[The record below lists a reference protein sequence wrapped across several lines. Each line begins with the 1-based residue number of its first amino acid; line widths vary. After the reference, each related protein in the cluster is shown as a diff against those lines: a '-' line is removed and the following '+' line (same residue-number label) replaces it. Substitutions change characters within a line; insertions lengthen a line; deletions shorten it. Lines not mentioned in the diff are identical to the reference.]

1 VINLVGS
8 LWSSSLPLLLLLL
21 PLLVVGVEGSVVVVV
36 TVTILDSSTTLS
48 FVISFVGEH
57 GLANVDAK
65 DTGGFV
71 LQIMS
76 PVLTS
81 LGVGQVE
88 SFSFKNS

>member
-8 LWSSSLPLLLLLL
+8 LWLSSLPLLLPLL
-21 PLLVVGVEGSVVVVV
+21 PLLVVGVEESVVVVV
-36 TVTILDSSTTLS
+36 TILDSFTTLS
-48 FVISFVGEH
+48 FVISFGGEH

-71 LQIMS
+71 LQTMS

-81 LGVGQVE
+81 LGEGQVE
-88 SFSFKNS
+88 SFSFR